1 MRHLFLEMMTCR
13 QLIEFIAAYVDGE
26 LEEEARV
33 EFECHL
39 DHCRS
44 CRAYVD
50 SYCKTMQLVRW
61 ILTRRKLGER

>member
-1 MRHLFLEMMTCR
+1 MTCR

-44 CRAYVD
+44 CRAYLD
-50 SYCKTMQLVRW
+50 SYWTMMRLVKW
-61 ILTRRKLGER
+61 IFRRSVR